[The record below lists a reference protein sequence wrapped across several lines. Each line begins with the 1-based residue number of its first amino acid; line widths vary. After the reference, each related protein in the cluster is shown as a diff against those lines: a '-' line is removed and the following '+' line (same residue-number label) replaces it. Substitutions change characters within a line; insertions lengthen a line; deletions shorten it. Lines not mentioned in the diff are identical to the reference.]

1 MISNLESDESEDE
14 KDTEDKDNPLIDES
28 NFVSNFLYGIAFGVI
43 GILLITG
50 VFIGCLVRKKTS
62 NSKQKGNALVHL
74 TRDILIIKLEKS
86 FTFNLLKILSYYSK
100 RNGSRK

>member
-14 KDTEDKDNPLIDES
+14 KDTEDKDNPLNDES

-74 TRDILIIKLEKS
+74 IRDIFIAVLNLKSRSHLI
-86 FTFNLLKILSYYSK
+86 Y
-100 RNGSRK
+100 